1 MEFTSLDESIS
12 ANNPGFVR
20 IHFKILEQKN
30 LYLDNDRKKKKK
42 NLALYI

>member
-30 LYLDNDRKKKKK
+30 LYLDNDSIFLFK